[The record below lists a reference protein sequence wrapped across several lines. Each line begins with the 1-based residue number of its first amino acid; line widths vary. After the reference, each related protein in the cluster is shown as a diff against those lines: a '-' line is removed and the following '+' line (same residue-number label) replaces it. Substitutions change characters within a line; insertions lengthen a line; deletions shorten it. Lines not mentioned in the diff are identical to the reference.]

1 MRDPRAR
8 AVPRAATPG
17 EGAMTAAAA
26 SMGKAAETLGALK
39 TADAVSPEMD
49 ALNHLLQAQAE
60 VTEREVQTQQATN
73 GTVSNRSNLD
83 LTNLF
88 DRELQRQQRTNYE
101 SKPSAAQ
108 LDDAS
113 TLDTIRDLARRQD
126 ELAARQQTLA
136 QKRNQMT
143 PGDAQRE
150 LEQLTREQADLRREL
165 EQVGAQGS
173 QAAMKAAGDAMQ
185 GAANGLR
192 QQNPAGA
199 SQQGQQAS
207 RALRDLA
214 RQVET
219 GSRSGPAAG
228 KPQNG
233 DPREDAETR
242 RLSDERTQAESLRKD
257 LEKIAS
263 EMKQAGSASDV
274 ARLSGEAARD
284 MQRAQQLVEQLKR
297 EDPTVAQGGM
307 GSTFEGQGMT
317 LSSPGTEAF
326 KQDLSKWEQLRLQVS
341 DALSRT
347 ESSIDRKL
355 QVRNAKDRLPSGAD
369 DRAPAAYQPQVDT
382 YFKALADR
390 K

>member
-1 MRDPRAR
+1 
-8 AVPRAATPG
+8 
-17 EGAMTAAAA
+17 
-26 SMGKAAETLGALK
+26 
-39 TADAVSPEMD
+39 
-49 ALNHLLQAQAE
+49 
-60 VTEREVQTQQATN
+60 
-73 GTVSNRSNLD
+73 
-83 LTNLF
+83 
-88 DRELQRQQRTNYE
+88 
-101 SKPSAAQ
+101 
-108 LDDAS
+108 
-113 TLDTIRDLARRQD
+113 
-126 ELAARQQTLA
+126 
-136 QKRNQMT
+136 MT

-355 QVRNAKDRLPSGAD
+355 QVRNAKDCLPSGAD